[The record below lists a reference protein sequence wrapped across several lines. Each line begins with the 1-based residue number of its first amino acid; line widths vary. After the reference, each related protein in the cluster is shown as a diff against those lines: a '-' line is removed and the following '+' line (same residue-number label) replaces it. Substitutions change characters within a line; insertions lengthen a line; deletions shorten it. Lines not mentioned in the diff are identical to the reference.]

1 MGQHK
6 DMALRQTIISE
17 YRQGVT
23 YTEISVRY
31 GVSFNTVRT
40 LCRRFKSQGE
50 PGLVPRYA
58 NCGRRVKPQDELAF
72 RFVRL
77 IKHCHPLWGV
87 AYIIERIKQGYPSL
101 PLQSERHYQRRLDQ
115 SKGKVPKPKL
125 PPKDRVDSA
134 RIPHQTWQVDAKECL
149 VLPDGTEAC
158 YLNVTDE
165 KTAAVLKA
173 KVFPLGEDMQGTYS
187 PNPEIFD

>member
-1 MGQHK
+1 M
-6 DMALRQTIISE
+6 
-17 YRQGVT
+17 
-23 YTEISVRY
+23 
-31 GVSFNTVRT
+31 
-40 LCRRFKSQGE
+40 
-50 PGLVPRYA
+50 
-58 NCGRRVKPQDELAF
+58 
-72 RFVRL
+72 
-77 IKHCHPLWGV
+77 
-87 AYIIERIKQGYPSL
+87 
-101 PLQSERHYQRRLDQ
+101 
-115 SKGKVPKPKL
+115 
-125 PPKDRVDSA
+125 DSA